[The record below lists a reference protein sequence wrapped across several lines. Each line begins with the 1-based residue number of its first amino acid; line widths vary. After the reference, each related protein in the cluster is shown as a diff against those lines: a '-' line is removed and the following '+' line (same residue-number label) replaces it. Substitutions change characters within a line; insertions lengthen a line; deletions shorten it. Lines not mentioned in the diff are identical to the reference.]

1 MNSRKVV
8 GWNLRTLRNERG
20 FTQEKLAAISGVDQ
34 GYIGTLE
41 RGRVNVSVDT
51 LDKIA
56 KALKVKTAEFF
67 RSKD

>member
-8 GWNLRTLRNERG
+8 GNNLRDLRNERG
-20 FTQEKLAAISGVDQ
+20 LTQEKLSALSGVDQ

-51 LDKIA
+51 LDKIG
-56 KALKVKTAEFF
+56 KALKIKTIEFF
-67 RSKD
+67 RVTS

>member
-8 GWNLRTLRNERG
+8 GINLRTLRNERG
-20 FTQEKLAAISGVDQ
+20 LTQEKLSAISGVDQ

-51 LDKIA
+51 LDKIG
-56 KALKVKTAEFF
+56 KALKVKTVEFF
-67 RSKD
+67 RVMD

>member
-8 GWNLRTLRNERG
+8 GNNLRDLRNERG
-20 FTQEKLAAISGVDQ
+20 LTQEKLSALSGVDQ

-51 LDKIA
+51 LDKIS
-56 KALKVKTAEFF
+56 KALKIKTVEFF
-67 RSKD
+67 RVTK